1 MKKIL
6 LTIIFLILFIIFP
19 QQVSANKPKVAI
31 IGSSS
36 FSHGC
41 KDLPYRKGFVI
52 QLREAY
58 PDKNFECFAKG
69 GQTTKYFKNQFND
82 NVKGKGFSELI
93 IYAGLNGLA
102 KELKPSQDDLIEIF
116 RDAEKENITVIV
128 ISAQPFGKYQHW
140 NQRWGDNIIKN
151 HEWLKGKPEGIDYF
165 VDIYSII
172 KDSADEYKMNPFYA
186 MTDGL
191 HMNQEGHNLMFEKI
205 SEIYETG
212 SITNLNNTSNN
223 TATPVSLTV
232 NEIDRM
238 VAQPTLQIRIPGLNF
253 TGGLKITKKDGKTF
267 IQTDFF
273 QQYLVAVYKYSVI
286 AISILAVFMII
297 VAGIQWMISGGSPDK
312 IKAAQKRIGQ
322 SIIGLLIAVGS
333 YTILYT
339 INPYLVGFKALE
351 TQYFNLESTVT
362 YAEGE
367 DSISGK
373 TVNEQ
378 CLMEKFHLEI
388 GKKPELE
395 TVEMFNLFKVQV
407 NKYSASA
414 WEKVSDEILASDDP
428 EIKGILHY
436 MKDFKNKEVPDLAGI
451 QDGAGLVSQKIGN
464 GVGYSRK
471 NGEPL
476 KKITYDMHVNGLAV
490 DFMTRSNWD
499 FKTPLSKSKKGDTIE
514 KWCPIYKRGLENLKK
529 LKPDDPYKM
538 YDRLDKKLES
548 CFNNFNN
555 GTDPWSIWPDEWI
568 KIFERNNF
576 RWGGWGWS
584 APPKVHRTDGMHFE
598 YLGEC
603 ENVDNK
609 KYPSKTTQHPNHQH
623 PNHQHI
629 DHAV

>member
-1 MKKIL
+1 MKKKIFF
-6 LTIIFLILFIIFP
+6 IIIGLFIILLPNNAF
-19 QQVSANKPKVAI
+19 SAELTEI
-31 IGSSS
+31 
-36 FSHGC
+36 
-41 KDLPYRKGFVI
+41 
-52 QLREAY
+52 E
-58 PDKNFECFAKG
+58 FE
-69 GQTTKYFKNQFND
+69 
-82 NVKGKGFSELI
+82 
-93 IYAGLNGLA
+93 
-102 KELKPSQDDLIEIF
+102 
-116 RDAEKENITVIV
+116 
-128 ISAQPFGKYQHW
+128 
-140 NQRWGDNIIKN
+140 NIIK
-151 HEWLKGKPEGIDYF
+151 
-165 VDIYSII
+165 
-172 KDSADEYKMNPFYA
+172 
-186 MTDGL
+186 
-191 HMNQEGHNLMFEKI
+191 
-205 SEIYETG
+205 
-212 SITNLNNTSNN
+212 
-223 TATPVSLTV
+223 TP
-232 NEIDRM
+232 N
-238 VAQPTLQIRIPGLNF
+238 LQIRIPGLNF

-373 TVNEQ
+373 EDSISGKTVNEQ

-395 TVEMFNLFKVQV
+395 TVEMFDLFKVQV

-414 WEKVSDEILASDDP
+414 WKKVSDEILASTDP
-428 EIKGILHY
+428 EIKGILLY
-436 MKDFKNKEVPDLAGI
+436 MKDFKNQEVPDLAGV
-451 QDGAGLVSQKIGN
+451 QDGAGLVSQKIGI

-471 NGEPL
+471 KPHEPL

-514 KWCPIYKRGLENLKK
+514 KWCPIYQRGLEKLKN

-538 YDRLDKKLES
+538 YDRLDRKLAS
-548 CFNNFNN
+548 CFTNFNN

-609 KYPSKTTQHPNHQH
+609 KYPSKTTQHPNSSASESSA
-623 PNHQHI
+623 PKSCCINMANNALVELGNMTEI
-629 DHAV
+629 ECKSNDPDNIFTGIPCSS